1 MRQMNSTQA
10 TAEQP
15 AGGRF
20 AALLEENG
28 LLVIVLGA
36 FAIVFVLSLHKQ
48 LVVDGWMA
56 IVSGR
61 WIVQHGLPSHD
72 TLTVLTHGRRWTDE
86 QWLAQVALYGLWR
99 LGGVKLA
106 LFVHTLLVTGG
117 LAGAAL
123 FARTRGAT
131 ARSVTWIAIPVL
143 IAYYPVASV
152 MRPQS
157 FAFPLFAAV
166 LWLVL
171 DDARQP
177 SRRVFWT
184 LPLLVLWTNLHGS
197 VVLGAMLV
205 SLDGLVG
212 MVQKRR
218 PSGRGLALLLAPWAC
233 VFASPYGPH
242 LPAYYEKILVGG
254 DFKQFV
260 TEWAPTTLSAQ
271 TAAVYLIVLG
281 GLWLLGRAGRG
292 APAVRPARVRAHRRP
307 RVRRCA
313 EHRLD
318 RARGARGASAARRP
332 APRQPGRGAGAPEPD
347 PLRDDPRRARH
358 RGRRRGGEIDELVHA
373 GIPEPRQRGPHQQR
387 PGRTGGS
394 SPRAPIADWLLWSQ
408 PEPRG
413 PGRVR
418 RPLRAPLGRAD
429 PADRAFPGRV
439 GNWLPTARGYQ
450 VFVLD
455 PRSDQALER
464 SLRRSLAGAGGLQ
477 LAAGR
482 GATPARLSAGVS
494 DANSVRTATIARTA
508 RARTIRQVSPC
519 ELLDGVSQS
528 STAGTR
534 VPTAADGR
542 RRSGR
547 RAAGGS
553 ASRAAASPRA
563 RPRPPRRRH
572 GGRRPRRVRP
582 TRWRRSPSARAR
594 PSRPSPHRR

>member
-1 MRQMNSTQA
+1 MRRMNSRQA
-10 TAEQP
+10 TAERP
-15 AGGRF
+15 AGGRL
-20 AALLEENG
+20 ASLLEENG

-36 FAIVFVLSLHKQ
+36 FAIVFVVSLRKQ

-72 TLTVLTHGRRWTDE
+72 TLAVLTHGRRWTDE
-86 QWLAQVALYGLWR
+86 QWLAQLALYGLWR

-106 LFVHTLLVTGG
+106 LFVHALLVTGG

-123 FARTRGAT
+123 YARTRGAT
-131 ARSVTWIAIPVL
+131 ARSVAWIAIPVM

-177 SRRVFWT
+177 SRRVFLT

-212 MVQKRR
+212 MVQQRR

-260 TEWAPTTLSAQ
+260 TEWAPTTLSIQ
-271 TAAVYLIVLG
+271 TAAVYLVVLG
-281 GLWLLGRAGRG
+281 GLWLLGRAGRS
-292 APAVRPARVRAHRRP
+292 APLFDQLAFAITAVLAFDAVRNTAWIGLVALAVLPPLVDRLRGSPAEEPARLNRILSVTI
-307 RVRRCA
+307 
-313 EHRLD
+313 L
-318 RARGARGASAARRP
+318 AALVISV
-332 APRQPGRGAGAPEPD
+332 AA
-347 PLRDDPRRARH
+347 
-358 RGRRRGGEIDELVHA
+358 RGGEVDELVHERIPACRGA
-373 GIPEPRQRGPHQQR
+373 GDGSGSRAARARVRFEPVRRLAALEQTEARR
-387 PGRTGGS
+387 SR
-394 SPRAPIADWLLWSQ
+394 
-408 PEPRG
+408 
-413 PGRVR
+413 RVR
-418 RPLRAPLGRAD
+418 RPLRAPLAGAD
-429 PADRAFPGRV
+429 PADRAFPGPGRQLAV
-439 GNWLPTARGYQ
+439 DRARLSG
-450 VFVLD
+450 LRARPPLR
-455 PRSDQALER
+455 PRAR
-464 SLRRSLAGAGGLQ
+464 AVAPPHPAGAGGLQ

-482 GATPARLSAGVS
+482 GATPAPLSCGFGETT
-494 DANSVRTATIARTA
+494 SVRTATTARTA
-508 RARTIRQVSPC
+508 SARTIRQVAPC

-528 STAGTR
+528 SIGRNHKPDSRGRYKAIGTKR
-534 VPTAADGR
+534 SR
-542 RRSGR
+542 R
-547 RAAGGS
+547 
-553 ASRAAASPRA
+553 
-563 RPRPPRRRH
+563 
-572 GGRRPRRVRP
+572 
-582 TRWRRSPSARAR
+582 
-594 PSRPSPHRR
+594 

>member
-1 MRQMNSTQA
+1 MEACEIAQAPTSMRQMNSTQA
-10 TAEQP
+10 TAEEP
-15 AGGRF
+15 ASGRF
-20 AALLEENG
+20 ATLLEENG

-36 FAIVFVLSLHKQ
+36 FAIVFVLSLHRQ

-72 TLTVLTHGRRWTDE
+72 ALTVWTHGRRWTDQ
-86 QWLAQVALYGLWR
+86 QWLAQLALYGLWR

-106 LFVHTLLVTGG
+106 LFVHALLVTSG

-171 DDARQP
+171 ADARQP
-177 SRRVFWT
+177 SRRVFLT

-212 MVQKRR
+212 MVQQRR
-218 PSGRGLALLLAPWAC
+218 PSGRGIALLLAPWAC

-292 APAVRPARVRAHRRP
+292 VPLLDQLAFALTSVLAFEAVRNTAWIGLVALAVLPPLVD
-307 RVRRCA
+307 
-313 EHRLD
+313 RL
-318 RARGARGASAARRP
+318 
-332 APRQPGRGAGAPEPD
+332 RQPGRGACPPEPD

-358 RGRRRGGEIDELVHA
+358 RGRRRGGEVDELVHERV
-373 GIPEPRQRGPHQQR
+373 PDRGSESR
-387 PGRTGGS
+387 VSRGRAARTGVRLEPLRRLAALEPAGALGS
-394 SPRAPIADWLLWSQ
+394 
-408 PEPRG
+408 
-413 PGRVR
+413 GRLR
-418 RPLRAPLGRAD
+418 RPLRAPLGRAA
-429 PADRAFPGRV
+429 PANRAFPGAEPGTGSAPR
-439 GNWLPTARGYQ
+439 AAIR

-455 PRSDQALER
+455 PHADHALER
-464 SLRRSLAGAGGLQ
+464 SLLRAL
-477 LAAGR
+477 
-482 GATPARLSAGVS
+482 PARVVFSS
-494 DANSVRTATIARTA
+494 P
-508 RARTIRQVSPC
+508 QVVV
-519 ELLDGVSQS
+519 L
-528 STAGTR
+528 
-534 VPTAADGR
+534 R
-542 RRSGR
+542 RRG
-547 RAAGGS
+547 
-553 ASRAAASPRA
+553 
-563 RPRPPRRRH
+563 
-572 GGRRPRRVRP
+572 
-582 TRWRRSPSARAR
+582 
-594 PSRPSPHRR
+594 